1 MKKLTRRELADYAA
15 EQLVAGRQSILRE
28 VAAYLVESHRTHE
41 ARLVVRDIESALAR
55 RGVVVAHVASAHA
68 LDEPEKAS
76 VEELLR
82 SAFNARQLYLDE
94 SVQPELLGGIKVEAA
109 DKELDASLRRRLQ
122 QLKSVKV

>member
-28 VAAYLVESHRTHE
+28 IAAYLVESHRTHE